1 MRLTTDVHVHKIN
14 TKSHTQ
20 DQVDVDEEIPVSHY
34 QDIQSLVLLCKD
46 SIPMVN
52 YGTCII
58 NYTAISLNKL
68 TGLSSK

>member
-34 QDIQSLVLLCKD
+34 QNIQSLVLLCKD
-46 SIPMVN
+46 STPMVSIMN
-52 YGTCII
+52 
-58 NYTAISLNKL
+58 
-68 TGLSSK
+68 